1 MIKTVK
7 FPWNWWK
14 RTRNTH
20 IRRDI
25 LVRIKA
31 TEKRRPTQKY
41 MFSCYLLYD
50 GEEQT
55 IQWPKRTKRQ
65 TMIYKTLHS
74 NLKIEQHGSNL

>member
-1 MIKTVK
+1 
-7 FPWNWWK
+7 
-14 RTRNTH
+14 
-20 IRRDI
+20 
-25 LVRIKA
+25 
-31 TEKRRPTQKY
+31 

-74 NLKIEQHGSNL
+74 NLKIEQHGSNLLWEFNQSTWYLCRCVFIVMGIRWVLYL